1 MKTKILITVVIL
13 LILGLF
19 AETIYLLNI
28 KKESK
33 KISRSIV
40 EEKPKHSRMIVSLK
54 QHPATFD
61 EEYYD
66 EWDPF
71 EEMSRMQAQMNRI
84 FRNSF
89 SRGLMSQ
96 GFPASK
102 RSAFFEPDIDF
113 EDAGKTYIARIDLP
127 GMDKDKINVELKNN
141 MLTISGERNI
151 EREETRPTDEFY
163 SKERS
168 FGYFSRTIPL
178 PADAKSEGMT
188 AEYNKGVLLI
198 KIPKEEAAVSGQ
210 KPSTKI
216 EVD

>member
-1 MKTKILITVVIL
+1 MKTKILVGLIIL
-13 LILGLF
+13 LLLGLV
-19 AETIYLLNI
+19 AETACLLNV
-28 KKESK
+28 KKEPK
-33 KISRSIV
+33 KVSRSV
-40 EEKPKHSRMIVSLK
+40 TQEKTRYPQMTVSLK
-54 QHPATFD
+54 QHPVTFD

-96 GFPASK
+96 SFPASK

-113 EDAGKTYIARIDLP
+113 EDTGKSYVARIDIP
-127 GMDKDKINVELKNN
+127 GMDKDKINVELKNS

-151 EREETRPTDEFY
+151 EHEEARPADEFY

-188 AEYNKGVLLI
+188 AEYNKGVLVI
-198 KIPKEEAAVSGQ
+198 KIPKEEVAVSGQ